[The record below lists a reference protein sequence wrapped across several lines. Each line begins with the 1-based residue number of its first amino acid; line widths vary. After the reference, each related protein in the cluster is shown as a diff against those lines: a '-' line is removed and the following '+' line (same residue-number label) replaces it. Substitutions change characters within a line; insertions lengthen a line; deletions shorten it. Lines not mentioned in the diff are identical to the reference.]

1 MVYNLLWRKCVM
13 RKHLLVISSVVLFII
28 MNATN
33 AAYIRS
39 DNGSIVR
46 DNSNECWVDSN
57 GLSDETNKRDLVAC
71 GAAKIVTKEKTVN
84 LNGFIHFDLDSYA
97 LDKMAIKK
105 LSGLVTKLRS
115 LKEVG
120 DVRVISVVGHT
131 DATGDHKYN
140 MGLGNLRANAVAD
153 YLQNHGFKVN
163 TRLSI
168 GENGLVVKTQQPNRV
183 NRRVNIRVT
192 YTYKKYIR
200 TRRK

>member
-1 MVYNLLWRKCVM
+1 
-13 RKHLLVISSVVLFII
+13 

-84 LNGFIHFDLDSYA
+84 LNGFIHFNLDSSA

-105 LSGLVTKLRS
+105 LNGLVTKLRS
-115 LKEVG
+115 LKEIG
-120 DVRVISVVGHT
+120 DVRVIFVVGHT
-131 DATGDHKYN
+131 DAIGDHKYN
-140 MGLGNLRANAVAD
+140 MELGKLRANAVAD
-153 YLQNHGFKVN
+153 YLQNHGFNVN
-163 TRLSI
+163 TRLST

-200 TRRK
+200 THRK